1 MFVTYM
7 VQMYPDTVT
16 MVHKIISRRTPIRGS
31 KIVFTKAENQKL
43 PILSY
48 QISITICEC
57 NAKNNT
63 IRPNQNK
70 PKEQKLFIC
79 ELMSFNFNAKIH
91 DSPKS
96 M

>member
-16 MVHKIISRRTPIRGS
+16 MVHKTISRWTPIRGS
-31 KIVFTKAENQKL
+31 KIIFTTAENQKL
-43 PILSY
+43 PIPSY

-63 IRPNQNK
+63 IHPNQK
-70 PKEQKLFIC
+70 KLYY
-79 ELMSFNFNAKIH
+79 H
-91 DSPKS
+91 DL
-96 M
+96 